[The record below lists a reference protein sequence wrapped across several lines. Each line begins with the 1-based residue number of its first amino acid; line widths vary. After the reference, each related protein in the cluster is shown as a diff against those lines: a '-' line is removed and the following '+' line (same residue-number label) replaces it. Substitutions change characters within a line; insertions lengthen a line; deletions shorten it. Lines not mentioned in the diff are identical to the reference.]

1 MADLSIRELAVKLGV
16 SHTAIRNAI
25 ADIELETGEKL
36 GKSQGQGKATLL
48 DSYAQ
53 ELIASKFF
61 KPAAEKTSQEATIHQ
76 GQMTYGVPG
85 LVPQKGNRIRGTLA
99 DIQQAKA
106 EYQATGQQAVAEA
119 AEVLRQFATFKA
131 VQTMSEIDAIYEGLK
146 ASAMNQSVNSLGKQD
161 EVEAG

>member
-1 MADLSIRELAVKLGV
+1 MANLSIRELAQKLGV

-25 ADIELETGEKL
+25 ADLELETGNKV
-36 GKSQGQGKATLL
+36 GTSQGPGKATLL
-48 DSYAQ
+48 DEREQ
-53 ELIASKFF
+53 EIIANRFY
-61 KPAAEKTSQEATIHQ
+61 KPATEKASEKATIHQ

-85 LVPQKGNRIRGTLA
+85 LVPQKGNHIRGTLA

-119 AEVLRQFATFKA
+119 AEVLRQFAVFKA